1 MVIQRKSLAR
11 DITLGAATKRMI
23 RELRQL
29 FPNAE
34 FLIQGETY
42 GPAEDVVVK
51 IFVRDENRLNEIS
64 DKAHELSL
72 EYELETGY
80 FIMPMTLPITCS
92 PVKFEA

>member
-1 MVIQRKSLAR
+1 MAVKSKSL
-11 DITLGAATKRMI
+11 TQSMPLGVATKRMI
-23 RELRQL
+23 IELRQL
-29 FPNAE
+29 FPDAE

-42 GPAEDVVVK
+42 GPAEDVIVK
-51 IFVRDENRLNEIS
+51 IFVRSDDLITEI
-64 DKAHELSL
+64 DRKAHELSL

>member
-1 MVIQRKSLAR
+1 M
-11 DITLGAATKRMI
+11 TLGAATKTMI

-29 FPNAE
+29 FPEAE

-42 GPAEDVVVK
+42 GPAEDVIVK
-51 IFVRDENRLNEIS
+51 IFVQDEDRITEI
-64 DKAHELSL
+64 DRKAHELSL

>member
-1 MVIQRKSLAR
+1 MAQAHKLSPQ
-11 DITLGAATKRMI
+11 ITLGAVTKSMI
-23 RELRQL
+23 GELKQQ
-29 FPNAE
+29 FPEAE

-42 GPAEDVVVK
+42 GPVEDIIVK
-51 IFVRDENRLNEIS
+51 IFVQDEDRITEI
-64 DKAHELSL
+64 DRKAHELSL

>member
-1 MVIQRKSLAR
+1 
-11 DITLGAATKRMI
+11 MI
-23 RELRQL
+23 GELKQQ
-29 FPNAE
+29 FPEAE

-72 EYELETGY
+72 EYELETSY

>member
-1 MVIQRKSLAR
+1 MAQVRKLSPQV
-11 DITLGAATKRMI
+11 TLGAATETMI
-23 RELRQL
+23 RELKRL
-29 FPNAE
+29 FPEAE

-42 GPAEDVVVK
+42 GPAEDVIVK
-51 IFVRDENRLNEIS
+51 IFVRNDDRITEI
-64 DKAHELSL
+64 DRKAHELSL

>member
-1 MVIQRKSLAR
+1 MAQVRKLSPQM
-11 DITLGAATKRMI
+11 TLGAATKTMI

-29 FPNAE
+29 FPDAE

-42 GPAEDVVVK
+42 GPAEDIIVK
-51 IFVRDENRLNEIS
+51 IFVRNDNRLNEIS

>member
-1 MVIQRKSLAR
+1 MVIQHKSLAR
-11 DITLGAATKRMI
+11 DMTLGTATKRMI

-29 FPNAE
+29 FPDAE

-51 IFVRDENRLNEIS
+51 IFVRNEDRLNEVS
-64 DKAHELSL
+64 DRAHELSL
-72 EYELETGY
+72 KYELETGY

>member
-1 MVIQRKSLAR
+1 MAVERKPLTR
-11 DITLGAATKRMI
+11 DMTLGAATKRMI
-23 RELRQL
+23 RELQQL
-29 FPNAE
+29 FPDAE

-42 GPAEDVVVK
+42 GPAEDIIVK
-51 IFVRDENRLNEIS
+51 IFVRDDNRLNEIS

-80 FIMPMTLPITCS
+80 FIMPMTLPIRCS

>member
-1 MVIQRKSLAR
+1 MIGEL
-11 DITLGAATKRMI
+11 KR
-23 RELRQL
+23 Q
-29 FPNAE
+29 FPEAE

>member
-1 MVIQRKSLAR
+1 MAVKHKLLTQS
-11 DITLGAATKRMI
+11 ITLGAATKRMI

-42 GPAEDVVVK
+42 GPAEDVIVK
-51 IFVRDENRLNEIS
+51 IFVRDEDRLNEIS
-64 DKAHELSL
+64 DKAHEISL

>member
-1 MVIQRKSLAR
+1 MSPQ
-11 DITLGAATKRMI
+11 ITLRAVTESMIGELKR
-23 RELRQL
+23 Q
-29 FPNAE
+29 FPEAE